1 MVFWAKIWKSNRL
14 LRDIVITEDT
24 DDTRTHRIFHALE
37 EVCLA
42 FDLGRPIWLEANI
55 RDFQRHKKTRFNQD
69 CFIEEI
75 SFDYLE
81 FMILEE

>member
-24 DDTRTHRIFHALE
+24 NDTRTHRIFHALE

-42 FDLGRPIWLEANI
+42 FDLGRPIWLESNI